1 MKIFRKTPKKND
13 KISKNII
20 NIDMVKEKKINM
32 QGLSVLTYNLLFIL
46 SKY

>member
-20 NIDMVKEKKINM
+20 NIDMVKEKKNQYARIIGIN
-32 QGLSVLTYNLLFIL
+32 I
-46 SKY
+46 